1 MNLLDQ
7 EIKIFIDENS
17 EKLKQD
23 FIDFS
28 YVIIT
33 PKNLIGLD
41 EFNQA
46 FFDQIDEIENKY
58 LKILILKQLLM
69 NLILTNY

>member
-23 FIDFS
+23 YIDFS

-46 FFDQIDEIENKY
+46 FFDAIDDIENKY

-69 NLILTNY
+69 NLIFNQL